1 MLLSR
6 SDEPGGVDAG
16 VTNLAAQP
24 PTIGLISSTQGTM
37 RKAFSRKF
45 LEMFQGNLI
54 SRLLG
59 FLREVVVASYF
70 GASRATDI
78 FAIAF
83 TIPTLFRRIL
93 GEDMVEKAFLPSFRQ
108 LIASGNNRRAWV
120 LASRILCLMTLSLLL
135 LMGLCYLLA
144 PSLMRLVG
152 AGLDAEGL
160 HQARIMTYYVLP
172 FMVAIGL
179 ASFVGGLLLFLDA
192 TVSYSIAPVFL
203 SIGAIGGIVVFEPY
217 VGIYSMAVAFVL
229 GGMLQFLVQIPP
241 LIRASRRSD
250 LGIRFSLG
258 GRGET
263 IPEMGEVGRQSGW
276 ILLQSFANKSVE
288 VVERLLA
295 SFLVPGSVA
304 ALYFAQRLV
313 QLPNAIVGLSVGRA
327 GVTELN
333 DQVQRGDWSAF
344 RTTVVQAI
352 RYNIASM
359 VPLTV
364 FVVALSIPIT
374 AVTYKRGA
382 FGASS
387 VEMTS
392 VAFSFYTF
400 GLLGMGLWSLYT
412 RIYPALAKNQV
423 PLYTSLACAVVNV
436 VLDLLLVKT
445 PLKHGGI
452 ALGSSLAISL
462 NAWMLFIAL
471 NGELRRLG
479 QRGIGWR
486 DLGDM
491 TLATTLASGTGG
503 VISWALFSWFRG
515 SSLVAGLPHLLA
527 SFADVVALGLAGGGG
542 ILVFLL
548 TLGYWR
554 RFRQGQRR
562 PTDRVILTGGGT
574 GGHVNPALAIAEVVK
589 ERNSGA
595 RFLYMGVRG
604 KAESVIVTRAGY
616 PIRYVYASAFPG
628 FRPSLALLRFALSLA
643 VGITQSCFWIAAF
656 QPGMIIGTG
665 GYASAPVIFANTLM
679 RALGL
684 SRARVYIH
692 EQNSV
697 PGKLNLVI
705 GRWADKVLLTF
716 PQTKAWF
723 SRNSVVVGYPVRR
736 SVTLD
741 QRSQAESGPSL
752 PIPPGRRVV
761 FVFGGS
767 QGARTV
773 NRALV
778 DALGYLKPR
787 RHELFIIHGVGLM
800 NTPDYRAREDTA
812 EKFRIMY
819 GVAEQEE
826 IASFYYVQDYFHNI
840 GDIYAVSDLVVCR
853 GGAGS
858 LNEISAMGK
867 PALIIPKANLPGE
880 HQIMNARA
888 MRQAGAA
895 EVVYEDTVMEE
906 GVLLE
911 KVEGK
916 ELADRILGLLDDAE
930 RLATMAACSR
940 AFMRRHALERIA
952 AEIHGTSFPE
962 RTADDSGLS
971 HLKPLLTNVQL
982 LRLLERTWEKERGR
996 YAPQLVISDPDD
1008 LEYYRHRAASL
1019 LTSPRWQERNVGVKL
1034 IGLLKHEEKL
1044 SSLLHLLSDPTPAT
1058 WLQSMFGGDYRQ
1070 VGFIRR
1076 NVLAALQHLNRW
1088 NREAE
1093 DHVIHALADG
1103 YYEVRTQAARTLRHF
1118 ADRLM
1123 ERDPICERLLSLL
1136 RDRSFEVVIEAA
1148 VALGAVGEDRRAIEA
1163 LLNLKEHHYWQVREA
1178 ALRALVLLVKRDVI
1192 HDRRWVVTEVSRFIL
1207 TMTDFRSHFSIKESY
1222 RQLFDLCREMDA
1234 KESQLQGE
1242 GASQSVEPVVGRER
1256 QAQSG

>member
-1 MLLSR
+1 
-6 SDEPGGVDAG
+6 
-16 VTNLAAQP
+16 
-24 PTIGLISSTQGTM
+24 M

-45 LEMFQGNLI
+45 VEMVQGSLV
-54 SRLLG
+54 SRVLG
-59 FLREVVVASYF
+59 FVREAVVASYF

-108 LIASGNNRRAWV
+108 LIASGNYRRAWV
-120 LASRILCLMTLSLLL
+120 LASRILAVMTVLLLL
-135 LMGLCYLLA
+135 LMGLCYLFT
-144 PSLMRLVG
+144 PDIVSLIKITADQQQFSLEDLRR
-152 AGLDAEGL
+152 AE
-160 HQARIMTYYVLP
+160 IMTYYVLP

-192 TVSYSIAPVFL
+192 TVSYSLAPMFL
-203 SIGAIGGIVVFEPY
+203 SIGAVGGIVILQPF

-229 GGMLQFLVQIPP
+229 GGVLQFLVQIPP
-241 LIRASRRSD
+241 LIRASRRSG
-250 LGIRFSLG
+250 LGLRFSMG
-258 GRGET
+258 DAGEGVA
-263 IPEMGEVGRQSGW
+263 EMMEVGRQSRW
-276 ILLQSFANKSVE
+276 IFLQSLANKSVE

-295 SFLVPGSVA
+295 AALIPGSVA
-304 ALYFAQRLV
+304 ALYFARRLV
-313 QLPNAIVGLSVGRA
+313 ELPNAIVGLSVGRA
-327 GVTELN
+327 GVTDLN
-333 DQVQRGDWSAF
+333 DEAQRRDWSAF
-344 RTTVVQAI
+344 RDTVIRGI

-359 VPLTV
+359 VPITI
-364 FVVALSIPIT
+364 FVIVLSIPIT
-374 AVTYKRGA
+374 AVAYRRGA
-382 FGASS
+382 FGTTS
-387 VEMTS
+387 VAMTS
-392 VAFSFYTF
+392 LAFSFYTV
-400 GLLGMGLWSLYT
+400 GLLGTGFWGLYT

-423 PLYTSLACAVVNV
+423 PLYTSLVCAVVNV
-436 VLDLLLVKT
+436 VLDILLVKT
-445 PLKHGGI
+445 PLMNGGI
-452 ALGSSLAISL
+452 ALGSSIAISL
-462 NAWMLFIAL
+462 NAAMLFVAF

-479 QRGIGWR
+479 QSGIGWR
-486 DLGDM
+486 DLKS
-491 TLATTLASGTGG
+491 TIISTTLASGVGG
-503 VISWALFSWFRG
+503 FIAWALFPWFRG
-515 SSLVAGLPHLLA
+515 IPLVSALPQFVFSLP
-527 SFADVVALGLAGGGG
+527 DVTALGLAGSVG
-542 ILVFLL
+542 VFTFLL
-548 TLGYWR
+548 ALGYWS
-554 RFRQGQRR
+554 RFRGEKRGA
-562 PTDRVILTGGGT
+562 TDRVILTGGGT
-574 GGHVNPALAIAEVVK
+574 GGHVNPALAIAEAVK
-589 ERNSGA
+589 ERNPGA
-595 RFLYMGVRG
+595 RFLYVGVRG

-616 PIRYVYASAFPG
+616 PIHYVYASAFPG

-643 VGITQSCFWIAAF
+643 VGILQSCFWIAAF

-665 GYASAPVIFANTLM
+665 GYASAPVIFGNTLM

-697 PGKLNLVI
+697 PGKLNLAI
-705 GRWADKVLLTF
+705 GRWADRVLLTF

-736 SVTLD
+736 SVTLE
-741 QRSQAESGPSL
+741 QRHKAESSPPL

-767 QGARTV
+767 QGARTI

-787 RHELFIIHGVGLM
+787 RHELFIIHGLGLM
-800 NTPDYRAREDTA
+800 NTPEYRAREDTA
-812 EKFRIMY
+812 ERLRTRY
-819 GVAEQEE
+819 GAAEQEE

-888 MRQAGAA
+888 MRQGGAA
-895 EVVYEDTVMEE
+895 EVIYEDTVMEE

-916 ELADRILGLLDDAE
+916 ELADRILALLDDPQ
-930 RLATMAACSR
+930 RLATMAGCSR

-952 AEIHGTSFPE
+952 AEIYGTPFPE
-962 RTADDSGLS
+962 RTADDSSLPQ
-971 HLKPLLTNVQL
+971 LKPLLTNVQL
-982 LRLLERTWEKERGR
+982 LRLLERTWEKEKDR
-996 YAPQLVISDPDD
+996 YAPCLVIRDLDD

-1019 LTSPRWQERNVGVKL
+1019 LTSSHWQERNLGVKL
-1034 IGLLKHEEKL
+1034 IGLLKYEEKL
-1044 SSLLHLLSDPTPAT
+1044 PSLLHLLSDRTPAT
-1058 WLQSMFGGDYRQ
+1058 WLQRRFGGDYRQ

-1093 DHVIHALADG
+1093 ADVMQALADG
-1103 YYEVRTQAARTLRHF
+1103 YYEVRAQAARTLRHF
-1118 ADRLM
+1118 ADRLI
-1123 ERDPICERLLSLL
+1123 EGEAVCGRLLCLL

-1163 LLNLKEHHYWQVREA
+1163 LLNLKEHHYWQVRDA

-1192 HDRRWVVTEVSRFIL
+1192 HDRRWVVAEVSRFIL
-1207 TMTDFRSHFSIKESY
+1207 TMTDFRSHFTIKESY
-1222 RQLFDLCREMDA
+1222 RQLFDLCRQMDA
-1234 KESQLQGE
+1234 KECQSPGE
-1242 GASQSVEPVVGRER
+1242 GASRSAEPVEGRER
-1256 QAQSG
+1256 KARSV

>member
-1 MLLSR
+1 
-6 SDEPGGVDAG
+6 
-16 VTNLAAQP
+16 
-24 PTIGLISSTQGTM
+24 M

-45 LEMFQGNLI
+45 VEMLQGNLI
-54 SRLLG
+54 SRVLG

-108 LIASGNNRRAWV
+108 LIASRDYRRAWV
-120 LASRILCLMTLSLLL
+120 LASRILCLMTLFLLL
-135 LMGLCYLLA
+135 LMGLCYLLT
-144 PSLMRLVG
+144 PGLVRLVG
-152 AGLDAEGL
+152 AGLEAAEL
-160 HQARIMTYYVLP
+160 HQAEVMTYYVLP

-217 VGIYSMAVAFVL
+217 LGIYSMAAAFVL
-229 GGMLQFLVQIPP
+229 GGVLQFLVQIPP
-241 LIRASRRSD
+241 LVRASRRSG

-258 GRGET
+258 GRGEAV
-263 IPEMGEVGRQSGW
+263 PEMSEVGGQSGW

-333 DQVQRGDWSAF
+333 DQVQRGDWSGF
-344 RTTVVQAI
+344 RDTVVQAI

-359 VPLTV
+359 VPLSV

-382 FGASS
+382 FDATS

-392 VAFSFYTF
+392 VAFSFYTL

-423 PLYTSLACAVVNV
+423 PLYTSLACALVNV

-445 PLKHGGI
+445 RLRHGGI

-462 NAWMLFIAL
+462 NAWMLFVAL

-479 QRGIGWR
+479 QSGIGWR
-486 DLGDM
+486 DLGDV
-491 TLATTLASGTGG
+491 TLATTLASGAGG
-503 VISWALFSWFRG
+503 VTAWTLIPWLRG
-515 SSLVAGLPHLLA
+515 SSLIAGLPHLLA
-527 SFADVVALGLAGGGG
+527 SFADVVALGVAGAGGV
-542 ILVFLL
+542 LVFLL

-554 RFRQGQRR
+554 RFRQGERA

-574 GGHVNPALAIAEVVK
+574 GGHVNPALAIAEAVK
-589 ERNSGA
+589 ERNPGA
-595 RFLYMGVRG
+595 RFLYVGVRG

-616 PIRYVYASAFPG
+616 PIRYVYAAGFPG
-628 FRPSLALLRFALSLA
+628 FRPSVALLRFVLLLT
-643 VGITQSCFWIAAF
+643 VGMVQSCFWIAAF
-656 QPGMIIGTG
+656 QPGIIVGTG

-697 PGKLNLVI
+697 PGKLNLAI
-705 GRWADKVLLTF
+705 GRFADRVLLTF

-736 SVTLD
+736 SVTLE
-741 QRSQAESGPSL
+741 QRHKAGSSP
-752 PIPPGRRVV
+752 PVPVPPGRRVV

-767 QGARTV
+767 QGARTI
-773 NRALV
+773 NRAVV

-800 NTPDYRAREDTA
+800 NTPEYRAREDTA
-812 EKFRIMY
+812 ERFRLRY
-819 GVAEQEE
+819 GVEE
-826 IASFYYVQDYFHNI
+826 REEVESFYYVEDYFHNI
-840 GDIYAVSDLVVCR
+840 GNIYAMSDLVVCR

-858 LNEISAMGK
+858 LNEISAMGR

-895 EVVYEDTVMEE
+895 EVIYEDTVMEE

-916 ELADRILGLLDDAE
+916 ELADRILALLDDPQ
-930 RLATMAACSR
+930 RLATVARCSR

-952 AEIHGTSFPE
+952 AEIHGTPFPE
-962 RTADDSGLS
+962 GVAEDSRLPQ
-971 HLKPLLTNVQL
+971 LKPLLTNVQL
-982 LRLLERTWEKERGR
+982 LRLLERTWDKEKDR
-996 YAPQLVISDPDD
+996 YAPELVIRDLDD

-1019 LTSPRWQERNVGVKL
+1019 LTSPHWQERNLGVKL

-1044 SSLLHLLSDPTPAT
+1044 PSLLHLLSDRTPAT
-1058 WLQSMFGGDYRQ
+1058 WLQRRFGGDYRQ

-1076 NVLAALQHLNRW
+1076 NVLVAMQGLNRW
-1088 NREAE
+1088 NQEAE
-1093 DHVIHALADG
+1093 AHVTGALADS
-1103 YYEVRTQAARTLRHF
+1103 YYEVRAQAARTIRHF

-1123 ERDPICERLLSLL
+1123 EREAIRERLLFLL
-1136 RDRSFEVVIEAA
+1136 SDRSFEVVIEAA

-1163 LLNLKEHHYWQVREA
+1163 LLNLKEHHYWQVRDA
-1178 ALRALVLLVKRDVI
+1178 ALRALVLLVKRGII
-1192 HDRRWVVTEVSRFIL
+1192 HDRRWVVTEVSRFVL
-1207 TMTDFRSHFSIKESY
+1207 TMTDFRSHFTIKESY
-1222 RQLFDLCREMDA
+1222 RQLFDLCREIET
-1234 KESQLQGE
+1234 KECQHQGE
-1242 GASQSVEPVVGRER
+1242 GAPRTVEPVVGRER
-1256 QAQSG
+1256 KAQSA

>member
-1 MLLSR
+1 
-6 SDEPGGVDAG
+6 
-16 VTNLAAQP
+16 
-24 PTIGLISSTQGTM
+24 M

-45 LEMFQGNLI
+45 LEMVQGNLI
-54 SRLLG
+54 ARVLG

-108 LIASGNNRRAWV
+108 LITSGDSRRAWV
-120 LASRILCLMTLSLLL
+120 LASRTLALMTLFLLL
-135 LMGLCYLLA
+135 LMGLCYLVT
-144 PSLMRLVG
+144 PGLVRVIG
-152 AGLDAEGL
+152 AGLATGEL
-160 HQARIMTYYVLP
+160 HQAEIMTYYVLP

-192 TVSYSIAPVFL
+192 TASYSLAPVFL
-203 SIGAIGGIVVFEPY
+203 SIGAIGGIVILEPY
-217 VGIYSMAVAFVL
+217 LGVYSMAVAFVL

-241 LIRASRRSD
+241 LIRASRRSG
-250 LGIRFSLG
+250 LGIQFSLG
-258 GRGET
+258 ATGESV
-263 IPEMGEVGRQSGW
+263 PEMREVGRQSGW

-333 DQVQRGDWSAF
+333 DQAQRGDWSAF
-344 RTTVVQAI
+344 RDTVVRAI

-359 VPLTV
+359 VPLSV
-364 FVVALSIPIT
+364 FVITLSIPLT

-382 FGASS
+382 FDATS

-392 VAFSFYTF
+392 AAFSFYTV

-423 PLYTSLACAVVNV
+423 PLYSSLACALVNV
-436 VLDLLLVKT
+436 VLDLLLVRT

-462 NAWMLFIAL
+462 NAGMLFVAL

-479 QRGIGWR
+479 ERGIGWR
-486 DLGDM
+486 DLGS
-491 TLATTLASGTGG
+491 TTISTTLASGVGG
-503 VISWALFSWFRG
+503 LAAWALFPWLRE
-515 SSLVAGLPHLLA
+515 SSFVAGLPRLLA
-527 SFADVVALGLAGGGG
+527 SVADVVALAFAGAGGA
-542 ILVFLL
+542 LAFLL
-548 TLGYWR
+548 TLGYLR
-554 RFRQGQRR
+554 RFRRDKR
-562 PTDRVILTGGGT
+562 DPTDRVLLTGGGT
-574 GGHVNPALAIAEVVK
+574 GGHVNPALAIAEAVK
-589 ERNSGA
+589 ERNPGA
-595 RFLYMGVRG
+595 RFLYVGVRG
-604 KAESVIVTRAGY
+604 KAESVIVTRAGH
-616 PIRYVYASAFPG
+616 PIRYVYAAPFPG
-628 FRPSLALLRFALSLA
+628 IRPSVALVRFTLSLTA
-643 VGITQSCFWIAAF
+643 GILQSSFWIAAF
-656 QPGMIIGTG
+656 QPGIIIGTG
-665 GYASAPVIFANTLM
+665 GYASAPVIFAHTLM

-684 SRARVYIH
+684 SGARVYIH

-697 PGKLNLVI
+697 PGKLNQVI

-723 SRNSVVVGYPVRR
+723 SRNGVVVGYPVRR
-736 SVTLD
+736 SVTLE
-741 QRSQAESGPSL
+741 QRGKVESVPPH

-767 QGARTV
+767 QGSRTI

-787 RHELFIIHGVGLM
+787 RHELFVIHGVGLM
-800 NTPDYRAREDTA
+800 NAPDYRAREDTA
-812 EKFRIMY
+812 ERLRTRY
-819 GVAEQEE
+819 EADEQAA
-826 IASFYYVQDYFHNI
+826 IASFYYAQDYFHNI

-867 PALIIPKANLPGE
+867 PALIMPKANLPGE

-895 EVVYEDTVMEE
+895 EVIYEDTVTEE

-916 ELADRILGLLDDAE
+916 ELADRILSLLDDSQ
-930 RLATMAACSR
+930 RLAMMAGCSR
-940 AFMRRHALERIA
+940 AFMTRHALERIA
-952 AEIHGTSFPE
+952 AEIHGTPFPE
-962 RTADDSGLS
+962 APVEDSGS
-971 HLKPLLTNVQL
+971 SSLKPLLSNAKV
-982 LRLLERTWEKERGR
+982 LRLLERTWEKEKGR
-996 YAPQLVISDPDD
+996 YAPHLVISDPDD

-1019 LTSPRWQERNVGVKL
+1019 LTSTHWQERNLGVKL
-1034 IGLLKHEEKL
+1034 IGLLKNDEKL

-1058 WLQSMFGGDYRQ
+1058 WLQRLFGGDCRQ

-1088 NREAE
+1088 NREVE
-1093 DHVIHALADG
+1093 THVVRALGDG
-1103 YYEVRTQAARTLRHF
+1103 YYEVRAQAARTVRHF
-1118 ADRLM
+1118 ADRLV
-1123 ERDPICERLLSLL
+1123 EREVVCDRLLSLL

-1148 VALGAVGEDRRAIEA
+1148 VALGAVGADRRAIDA
-1163 LLNLKEHHYWQVREA
+1163 LLGLKEHHYWQVRDA
-1178 ALRALVLLVKRDVI
+1178 ALRALGLLVKRDVVR
-1192 HDRRWVVTEVSRFIL
+1192 DRCWVLTEISRFIL

-1222 RQLFDLCREMDA
+1222 RQLFELCREMEA
-1234 KESQLQGE
+1234 KESQVQGE
-1242 GASQSVEPVVGRER
+1242 GESQSAERVAARER
-1256 QAQSG
+1256 KVQTA

>member
-1 MLLSR
+1 M
-6 SDEPGGVDAG
+6 
-16 VTNLAAQP
+16 
-24 PTIGLISSTQGTM
+24 
-37 RKAFSRKF
+37 
-45 LEMFQGNLI
+45 
-54 SRLLG
+54 
-59 FLREVVVASYF
+59 REV
-70 GASRATDI
+70 
-78 FAIAF
+78 
-83 TIPTLFRRIL
+83 
-93 GEDMVEKAFLPSFRQ
+93 
-108 LIASGNNRRAWV
+108 
-120 LASRILCLMTLSLLL
+120 
-135 LMGLCYLLA
+135 
-144 PSLMRLVG
+144 
-152 AGLDAEGL
+152 
-160 HQARIMTYYVLP
+160 
-172 FMVAIGL
+172 
-179 ASFVGGLLLFLDA
+179 GG
-192 TVSYSIAPVFL
+192 
-203 SIGAIGGIVVFEPY
+203 
-217 VGIYSMAVAFVL
+217 
-229 GGMLQFLVQIPP
+229 
-241 LIRASRRSD
+241 
-250 LGIRFSLG
+250 
-258 GRGET
+258 
-263 IPEMGEVGRQSGW
+263 QSGW
-276 ILLQSFANKSVE
+276 ILFQSFANKSVE

-333 DQVQRGDWSAF
+333 DQVQRGDWSGF
-344 RTTVVQAI
+344 RDTVVQAI

-364 FVVALSIPIT
+364 LIVALSIPIT

-382 FGASS
+382 FDATS

-392 VAFSFYTF
+392 VAFSFYTL

-423 PLYTSLACAVVNV
+423 PLYTSLACALVNV
-436 VLDLLLVKT
+436 VLDVLLVKT

-452 ALGSSLAISL
+452 ALGSSLAISM
-462 NAWMLFIAL
+462 NAWMLFVAF

-479 QRGIGWR
+479 QRGIGWQ

-491 TLATTLASGTGG
+491 TVATTLASGTGG
-503 VISWALFSWFRG
+503 VTAWALFSRLRG
-515 SSLVAGLPHLLA
+515 SSLVAGLPHFFS
-527 SFADVVALGLAGGGG
+527 SFADVVAFGLAGAGGA
-542 ILVFLL
+542 LVFLL

-554 RFRQGQRR
+554 RFRRGEKG

-589 ERNSGA
+589 ERNPGA
-595 RFLYMGVRG
+595 RFLYVGVRG

-643 VGITQSCFWIAAF
+643 VGILQSCFWIAAF
-656 QPGMIIGTG
+656 QPEMIIGTG
-665 GYASAPVIFANTLM
+665 GYASAPVIFANTVM
-679 RALGL
+679 RAVGL

-697 PGKLNLVI
+697 PGKLNLAI
-705 GRWADKVLLTF
+705 GRWADRVLLTF
-716 PQTKAWF
+716 PQTRAWF
-723 SRNSVVVGYPVRR
+723 ARNSVVVGYPVRR
-736 SVTLD
+736 SVTLE
-741 QRSQAESGPSL
+741 QRHKAESSPPL

-767 QGARTV
+767 QGARTI
-773 NRALV
+773 NRSLV

-787 RHELFIIHGVGLM
+787 RHELFIIHGVGLI
-800 NTPDYRAREDTA
+800 NTPEYRAREDTA
-812 EKFRIMY
+812 ERLHTRY
-819 GVAEQEE
+819 GVAEREE
-826 IASFYYVQDYFHNI
+826 VASFYYLQDYFHNI

-895 EVVYEDTVMEE
+895 EVIYEDTVMEE

-916 ELADRILGLLDDAE
+916 ELADRILALLDDPQ
-930 RLATMAACSR
+930 RLATMASCSR

-952 AEIHGTSFPE
+952 AEIHGTPFPE
-962 RTADDSGLS
+962 RASDDSGSLQ
-971 HLKPLLTNVQL
+971 LKPLLTNVQL
-982 LRLLERTWEKERGR
+982 LRLLERTWEKEKHR
-996 YAPQLVISDPDD
+996 YAPHLVVSDLDD

-1019 LTSPRWQERNVGVKL
+1019 LTSPHWQERNLGVKL
-1034 IGLLKHEEKL
+1034 IGYLRHEEKL

-1058 WLQSMFGGDYRQ
+1058 WLQRIFGGDYRQ

-1076 NVLAALQHLNRW
+1076 NVLAALQHLNCW

-1093 DHVIHALADG
+1093 TDVIRALADG
-1103 YYEVRTQAARTLRHF
+1103 YYEVRAQAARTLRHF
-1118 ADRLM
+1118 ADRLE
-1123 ERDPICERLLSLL
+1123 EREAVCERLLFLL

-1148 VALGAVGEDRRAIEA
+1148 VALGAVGADRRAIEA
-1163 LLNLKEHHYWQVREA
+1163 LLNLKEHHYWQVRDA
-1178 ALRALVLLVKRDVI
+1178 ALKALALLVKRDVI

-1207 TMTDFRSHFSIKESY
+1207 TMTDFRSHFTIKETY
-1222 RQLFDLCREMDA
+1222 RQLFDLCRELEA
-1234 KESQLQGE
+1234 KESQPPEE
-1242 GASQSVEPVVGRER
+1242 GASGSVEPVVGRER
-1256 QAQSG
+1256 KVQNA